1 MLIRLAK
8 RLMPFLPS
16 PAATRIEALLGRAS
30 PEQLSAGRNALSAFS
45 LRVVGAAI
53 AYISQILLARWMGVF
68 DYGIFVVV
76 YVWITILSQIG
87 NLGFSSSIIRFVPE
101 YRARGEIGR
110 MWGVIAAG
118 RLVSIGAA
126 SLLAGAGAA
135 AVLFIPG
142 LVEQHYV
149 IPVVLGAVCLPLF
162 CLTEIQDG
170 VARSFEWPDLAF
182 GPTYIWRP
190 LAVILAMGGA
200 HVAGYP
206 MTAVT
211 ACVSTIVGA
220 WATAVIQLL
229 MVRRRTHA
237 AVPRQRAEWDLKN
250 WFLISLPILLSDGFY
265 SMLTSIDVIIVSHY
279 RPPEEVAVYY
289 AATKTLALVHF
300 VYYAVRAATGPR
312 FSQYYHG
319 GNGAALEELV
329 RTSVRW
335 SFWPSVVVSI
345 VILLIG
351 EWLLALFGSDFVD
364 GQGILTVLVFGLLAR
379 ASVGPMEALLTMAGH
394 QKTVAAIFGVAF
406 AANLGLNLLLV
417 PLLGP
422 IGAAAGTAI
431 SLIVEATLIIFTIRS
446 KFGLNPFVFRLDAGG
461 RRAEG
466 TAAS

>member
-1 MLIRLAK
+1 MLFALARRLK
-8 RLMPFLPS
+8 PLLPT
-16 PAATRIEALLGRAS
+16 PVAQRVDALFDRAS
-30 PEQLSAGRNALSAFS
+30 DEQLSAGRNALSAFS

-53 AYISQILLARWMGVF
+53 AYLSQILLARWMGVF

-101 YRARGEIGR
+101 YRARGDIGR

-118 RLVSIGAA
+118 RLVSIGSATVI
-126 SLLAGAGAA
+126 AGAGAA
-135 AVLFIPG
+135 AVLLIPG
-142 LVEQHYV
+142 LVDKPYV

-170 VARSFEWPDLAF
+170 IARSFEWPDLAF

-190 LAVILAMGGA
+190 LAVILAMGVAYGA
-200 HVAGYP
+200 SFP
-206 MTAVT
+206 MTAAT
-211 ACVSTIVGA
+211 ACVATIAAA
-220 WATAVIQLL
+220 WVTAVIQLV
-229 MVRRRTHA
+229 MVHRRTRA
-237 AVPRQRAEWDLKN
+237 AVPAERRVWDLKS

-312 FSQYYHG
+312 FSHHFHA
-319 GNGAALEELV
+319 GNWAALEELV

-335 SFWPSVVVSI
+335 AFWPSVAVSI
-345 VILLIG
+345 VILLVG
-351 EWLLALFGSDFVD
+351 EWLLALFGSEFT
-364 GQGILTVLVFGLLAR
+364 GGHSILTILVFGLLAR
-379 ASVGPMEALLTMAGH
+379 ASVGPMETLLTMAGY

-406 AANLGLNLLLV
+406 AANLVLNILLV
-417 PLLGP
+417 PQFGLY
-422 IGAAAGTAI
+422 GAAFGTAA
-431 SLIVEATLIIFTIRS
+431 SLIVEATLIILAIRTR
-446 KFGLNPFVFRLDAGG
+446 FGLNPFIFRLDSA
-461 RRAEG
+461 RRLEG
-466 TAAS
+466 TASS